1 MSPTTCIT
9 PDELLTTPRAVRRK
23 LDLSRPVDPVLLEQC
38 LAIAQQAPS
47 GGNQQD
53 WGFVVVTDPG
63 TKAALADLYRRAR
76 DETSPKLADGET
88 AAHLAALPASE
99 RAGFERMM
107 ASADHLAAHLHEAP
121 VLVIPT
127 VGGGLRTPISLPS
140 REAMAASWEAQAV
153 VWGGI
158 APTIWRFM
166 LAARARGLGTCWTTI
181 HLRYEQEAAAILG
194 IPYPA
199 VAQAALIPVEHVVGD
214 PFKPGRRSPLATVV
228 HWERW

>member
-1 MSPTTCIT
+1 MSTTTCLT
-9 PDELLTTPRAVRRK
+9 PDELLTTTRAVRRK
-23 LDLSRPVDPVLLEQC
+23 LDFSRPVDPVLIEQC

-63 TKAALADLYRRAR
+63 TRAALANLYRRAR
-76 DETSPKLADGET
+76 DETSPTLAGGET
-88 AAHLAALPASE
+88 AAYL
-99 RAGFERMM
+99 
-107 ASADHLAAHLHEAP
+107 
-121 VLVIPT
+121 T
-127 VGGGLRTPISLPS
+127 SLPG
-140 REAMAASWEAQAV
+140 RAAMAASWEAQAV

-158 APTIWRFM
+158 APTIWSFM

-199 VAQAALIPVEHVVGD
+199 VAQAALIPVAHVVGD
-214 PFKPGRRSPLATVV
+214 PFKPARRSPLATVV
-228 HWERW
+228 